1 MIKNFSK
8 LLTETLL
15 YEISARQSNRD
26 NQIPDC
32 QNTKNGLSMT
42 VTGWSFPS
50 LLVLQVLISACCN
63 KLLQDHLEDVNRLV
77 ATWAFLVVYMKSTLD
92 LACEQPKES
101 LFAGYP
107 GPGYRLLYTL
117 SHINIKFFV
126 LFVVNYIIIH
136 SLEYS
141 KWHAQRTV
149 GNKIYRMSKVI

>member
-1 MIKNFSK
+1 MIKNLLK

-15 YEISARQSNRD
+15 YEISTRQSNRH

-42 VTGWSFPS
+42 VTEWSFPS

-92 LACEQPKES
+92 LACEQPKVS
-101 LFAGYP
+101 VCRLPWTG
-107 GPGYRLLYTL
+107 LLYTL

-126 LFVVNYIIIH
+126 LFVVNNIIIH
-136 SLEYS
+136 SLDYS

-149 GNKIYRMSKVI
+149 ENKIYRMSKFI